1 MLQLKAALLKSTAPW
16 KLGVV
21 QSDTLVD
28 RQWSPTGRSMALLG
42 GLVLKPDGETHASVP
57 IVLGHMAGLGLQWAG
72 ADLGLSLNVRKRQ
85 GAMPAWWRGDREGWC
100 PRKAASD
107 RLWYLPEVL
116 TQLKDE

>member
-42 GLVLKPDGETHASVP
+42 GLVLKPDGETHASV
-57 IVLGHMAGLGLQWAG
+57 
-72 ADLGLSLNVRKRQ
+72 
-85 GAMPAWWRGDREGWC
+85 
-100 PRKAASD
+100 
-107 RLWYLPEVL
+107 RLCWGTWLDWGCNGQEQTWGSHL
-116 TQLKDE
+116 T